1 MIAVEEETS
10 EEDTIIIVTKDGI
23 CLNAKKD
30 DVPTQGRIAA
40 GVRGIMLHEGDRVVL
55 MSQINGEG
63 EIIIATSEGKF
74 KKVISSQIE
83 PMGRYKKGS
92 MIVGLREGD
101 SVLLASYVTKP
112 YTLAV
117 VEKNN
122 AVSELSSED
131 IPIAMQ
137 SAKARKLPRYA
148 EGAVVKVLPLPY
160 RTES

>member
-1 MIAVEEETS
+1 
-10 EEDTIIIVTKDGI
+10 
-23 CLNAKKD
+23 
-30 DVPTQGRIAA
+30 
-40 GVRGIMLHEGDRVVL
+40 
-55 MSQINGEG
+55 
-63 EIIIATSEGKF
+63 
-74 KKVISSQIE
+74 
-83 PMGRYKKGS
+83 MGRYKKGS

-148 EGAVVKVLPLPY
+148 EGAVVKVLPLPVSDGKLRNY
-160 RTES
+160 KKKVITSQNPT